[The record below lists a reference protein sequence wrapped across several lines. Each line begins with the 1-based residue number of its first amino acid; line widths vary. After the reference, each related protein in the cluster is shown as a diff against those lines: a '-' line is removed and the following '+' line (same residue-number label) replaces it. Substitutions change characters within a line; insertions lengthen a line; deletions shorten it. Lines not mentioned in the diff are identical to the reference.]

1 MFSLDAQIPFP
12 ESVGISNEKEKM
24 DKSRPNSL
32 GCRDDNLHS
41 VIWPY
46 IYVIIDRRSQV
57 SKMEV
62 DANRSQARAL
72 APNGEIVAQS
82 KSVTRLSE
90 RPFDEA
96 GRVTGRPFA

>member
-46 IYVIIDRRSQV
+46 IYVIIDQRSQV

-62 DANRSQARAL
+62 DANRSQAPCTGSTPF
-72 APNGEIVAQS
+72 PNVLPAHKIQI
-82 KSVTRLSE
+82 R
-90 RPFDEA
+90 RNY
-96 GRVTGRPFA
+96 